1 METRHVLA
9 YISKAADAIRED
21 DHSINFIVS
30 TDTVDRDNERVMPEA
45 VMASITKG
53 DFANNP
59 AALPC
64 HLHRLENG
72 MPPSVGHWDT
82 DTAQL
87 LKHRVEMRLNFAADT
102 QLGGEYWK
110 YYSKRHMRAV
120 SIGFR
125 IIDGHEEV
133 INGKRIYII
142 TKIELFEISCVPVGA
157 NAQALSKHKE
167 WFTHTDDPTNA
178 SATFDVKAIADTILD
193 KIKSQI
199 TIWINDSE
207 TIVRIDDSLEEIK
220 SLLVHDHGEYARA
233 LSLDN
238 SLDQPDPAGTASITE
253 QKIKEMLMK
262 AITNL

>member
-1 METRHVLA
+1 METRHILA
-9 YISKAADAIRED
+9 YISKAPDAIRED

-45 VMASITKG
+45 VMESITKG

-193 KIKSQI
+193 KIKNQI
-199 TIWINDSE
+199 DVTFVAI
-207 TIVRIDDSLEEIK
+207 RDDLEDIK
-220 SLLVHDHGEYARA
+220 SLLVHDHGEYAEE
-233 LSLDN
+233 LSLDDA
-238 SLDQPDPAGTASITE
+238 SDRLDPAGTASITE
-253 QKIKEMLMK
+253 QKIKEMLLK

>member
-1 METRHVLA
+1 METRHILA
-9 YISKAADAIRED
+9 YISKAADAINQD
-21 DHSINFIVS
+21 DHSINFVVS
-30 TDTVDRDNERVMPEA
+30 TDIVDRDNERVMPEA
-45 VMASITKG
+45 VMEAITKG

-64 HLHRLENG
+64 HLHRLQTG

-82 DTAQL
+82 DTARL

-133 INGKRIYII
+133 IDGKRIYII
-142 TKIELFEISCVPVGA
+142 TKIDLFEISCVPVGA

-167 WFTHTDDPTNA
+167 WFTHADDPAKA
-178 SATFDVKAIADTILD
+178 STAFDAKAIADAIID
-193 KIKSQI
+193 KIKSQF
-199 TIWINDSE
+199 TIWINDNE
-207 TIVRIDDSLEEIK
+207 TIVQINDSLEEIK
-220 SLLVHDHGEYARA
+220 SLLCHDHGEYAEEFM
-233 LSLDN
+233 LDDP
-238 SLDQPDPAGTASITE
+238 SDQLDPAGKANITE
-253 QKIKEMLMK
+253 QQIKKMLMN
-262 AITNL
+262 AISKL